1 MFPQKK
7 RKMMKTFNTGKITF
21 EYPVTWEVEKA
32 DILSNPDCIATLS
45 KGQDNLINAVM
56 FPTATNLDDYKIFM
70 EDALTDDG
78 GVILASDFVG
88 VILASDFVRI
98 ADMDAIK
105 LHANMDTPEINFDIH
120 TYVFIEN
127 GEIFIFEMRTLDVGV
142 ILASDFVRIAD
153 MDAIKLHANMDTPE
167 INFDIHTYVFI
178 ENGEIFIFEM
188 RTLDVS
194 GESER
199 EFKDIIST
207 FKILK

>member
-1 MFPQKK
+1 MKK
-7 RKMMKTFNTGKITF
+7 FNTGKITF
-21 EYPVTWEVEKA
+21 EYPTDWEVEKA

-70 EDALTDDG
+70 EDALSDDG
-78 GVILASDFVG
+78 GVILASDFVE
-88 VILASDFVRI
+88 I
-98 ADMDAIK
+98 A
-105 LHANMDTPEINFDIH
+105 
-120 TYVFIEN
+120 
-127 GEIFIFEMRTLDVGV
+127 G
-142 ILASDFVRIAD
+142 

>member
-1 MFPQKK
+1 
-7 RKMMKTFNTGKITF
+7 MKTFNTGKVSF
-21 EYPVTWEVEKA
+21 EYPTSWEVEKA

-56 FPTATNLDDYKIFM
+56 FPTATNLEDYKIFM
-70 EDALTDDG
+70 EDALSDDG
-78 GVILASDFVG
+78 GVILASDFVE
-88 VILASDFVRI
+88 I
-98 ADMDAIK
+98 A
-105 LHANMDTPEINFDIH
+105 
-120 TYVFIEN
+120 
-127 GEIFIFEMRTLDVGV
+127 G
-142 ILASDFVRIAD
+142 

-199 EFKDIIST
+199 EFKDIMST

>member
-1 MFPQKK
+1 M
-7 RKMMKTFNTGKITF
+7 RTFNSGKITF
-21 EYPVTWEVEKA
+21 EYPDEWEVEKA

-70 EDALTDDG
+70 EDAISDDG
-78 GVILASDFVG
+78 GVIIASDF
-88 VILASDFVRI
+88 IEI
-98 ADMDAIK
+98 AGMNSIK
-105 LHANMDTPEINFDIH
+105 LHANMDTPKINFDIH

-127 GEIFIFEMRTLDVGV
+127 GEIYIFEL
-142 ILASDFVRIAD
+142 
-153 MDAIKLHANMDTPE
+153 
-167 INFDIHTYVFI
+167 
-178 ENGEIFIFEM
+178 

-199 EFKDIIST
+199 QFKNIIQS

>member
-1 MFPQKK
+1 M
-7 RKMMKTFNTGKITF
+7 RTFNTGNISF
-21 EYPVTWEVEKA
+21 EYQSPWEVDKA

-70 EDALTDDG
+70 EDAISDDG
-78 GVILASDFVG
+78 GVILASDFTQ
-88 VILASDFVRI
+88 I

-120 TYVFIEN
+120 TYVFIEK
-127 GEIFIFEMRTLDVGV
+127 GDIYIFELRTLD
-142 ILASDFVRIAD
+142 
-153 MDAIKLHANMDTPE
+153 T
-167 INFDIHTYVFI
+167 
-178 ENGEIFIFEM
+178 
-188 RTLDVS
+188 S

-199 EFKDIIST
+199 EFKNIVSS